1 MIFSMIEPIAPTAAG
16 KTSTFWAFHKYLIS
30 LFSSGH
36 LFSFFFSY
44 CFVSCW
50 GYVNDQAFIIF
61 FLKQYLVPLLQYLD
75 HIGWSYPTVSWQ
87 RDPISMNL
95 LVELHPSSSISCSF
109 YLLSLFH
116 LFSTQATQHSIT
128 ISQLLMY
135 LYPRFH
141 CFHLMLFLTHNSVS
155 TYILLEISFSFL
167 SPEPYHIP
175 GYRGIEIH
183 HHQFL

>member
-141 CFHLMLFLTHNSVS
+141 CFLLMLFLTHNSVS